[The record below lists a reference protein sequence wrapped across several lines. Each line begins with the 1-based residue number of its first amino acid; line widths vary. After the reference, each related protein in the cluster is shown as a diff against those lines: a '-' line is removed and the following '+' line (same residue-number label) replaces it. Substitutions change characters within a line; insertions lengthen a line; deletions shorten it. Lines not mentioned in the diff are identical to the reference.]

1 MTIRSRPE
9 KSLGIHL
16 STSFCSSTENS
27 FCSSQALQPDIQLQ
41 RGQLYFSLPLS
52 SLRWEA
58 SEVDF
63 ACLATRL
70 TKIAKRTS
78 GSSNSRHSQS
88 NPVMGRSRSAPE
100 RILTTSEE
108 DRSMGQNSVETM
120 DRERM
125 SVRARSWKPFLETI
139 NEKSFGRRTDS
150 SLRVAPKSFKQL
162 GRNWA
167 VGFPIVSISVV
178 VLNSMD
184 RFLRHEEWARRTR
197 RHHHRQGLVLGGFCM
212 SPDGVR
218 SGEAGRGSF
227 IGQGTAVD
235 WRELHRQGRSD
246 VVSGDLQEKALG

>member
-1 MTIRSRPE
+1 MGGCFSCRSLPVSSDVIRVV
-9 KSLGIHL
+9 HL
-16 STSFCSSTENS
+16 SGMVEDYDHPVTAGEIIGNPPKYFLCSSTENS

-70 TKIAKRTS
+70 TKIAKRS

-139 NEKSFGRRTDS
+139 NEKSFGRRTESD
-150 SLRVAPKSFKQL
+150 
-162 GRNWA
+162 
-167 VGFPIVSISVV
+167 
-178 VLNSMD
+178 
-184 RFLRHEEWARRTR
+184 
-197 RHHHRQGLVLGGFCM
+197 
-212 SPDGVR
+212 
-218 SGEAGRGSF
+218 
-227 IGQGTAVD
+227 
-235 WRELHRQGRSD
+235 LHTTQ
-246 VVSGDLQEKALG
+246 